1 MIIFQQ
7 ELEDT
12 LSPRAGATVYT
23 RYVIFSVLAGVRV
36 GVPCSPAPAPVAAA
50 AGEAEGVRAQ
60 VWASA
65 CNFVGDNWFY
75 PVFRHFL
82 SFSNKISVF

>member
-1 MIIFQQ
+1 M
-7 ELEDT
+7 
-12 LSPRAGATVYT
+12 
-23 RYVIFSVLAGVRV
+23 GVSY
-36 GVPCSPAPAPVAAA
+36 PPAPAPVAAAA

-60 VWASA
+60 VRASA
-65 CNFVGDNWFY
+65 CNFVEDNWFY